1 MPVKALEN
9 SLWGALAAFLLAIL
23 VAAIIGFF
31 IYLSGSRTALSPL
44 SAPGAAG
51 IWFLALRALVFLT
64 PFILIS
70 FPFWIDERFPV
81 RGLFRFF
88 FYPMV
93 AAVAVLIAL
102 FLLGAGEFL
111 RIKLEVMW
119 NAGPGAPLP
128 WSRAPLPIL
137 TLDLLLPDPGNRPLT
152 LAVVSRLSDRLLK
165 IYLSAKVWGL
175 SPKVW
180 VISFSALYTPLMV
193 FVMRALPQGRAY
205 QYTAAFAM
213 AWTLSAIFYSLVA
226 FR

>member
-1 MPVKALEN
+1 MPLKALEN

-31 IYLSGSRTALSPL
+31 VYLSGSRTALTPL
-44 SAPGAAG
+44 SAGGPTG
-51 IWFLALRALVFLT
+51 ICFLSLRALVFLT

-81 RGLFRFF
+81 RGVFRFF

-93 AAVAVLIAL
+93 AAIALLLAL

-111 RIKLEVMW
+111 RIRLEVLW
-119 NAGPGAPLP
+119 NAGPGAALP

-137 TLDLLLPDPGNRPLT
+137 TLDLLLPDPGSRPLT
-152 LAVVSRLSDRLLK
+152 FTMLSRLSDRLLK

-175 SPKVW
+175 NPKVW
-180 VISFSALYTPLMV
+180 VLSFAALYTPLMV

-213 AWTLSAIFYSLVA
+213 AWTLSAIFYGLVA